1 MDLDEGIDTESVER
15 INVTDIWEVVFIG
28 FKDQQDEKEGRVTD
42 GNNPQ
47 ISVV

>member
-28 FKDQQDEKEGRVTD
+28 FKDQ
-42 GNNPQ
+42 
-47 ISVV
+47 